1 MFDCHMFYIS
11 VILNKVVNVIID
23 IVYTIDIIIY
33 ITLTDMIIG
42 IILC

>member
-1 MFDCHMFYIS
+1 M
-11 VILNKVVNVIID
+11 LNKVVNVIID

-42 IILC
+42 IIL